1 MKSVLLYY
9 PFKMVANANSGSK
22 LRPIEMH
29 KAFLDWGRKNHI
41 DIILITGDSAE
52 REQQFNT
59 LKEEGKLDNLLFCY
73 MENQTIP
80 LWLTDPKHIPMK
92 PFIDR
97 KILSYLKGRN
107 IPTGVFYRDV
117 YWKFDDLY
125 PLKGMKKTIMQSIY
139 RVEER
144 FYEKYC
150 NVIFLPSDSMGK
162 YVNINRDKVALPP
175 GGKKKE
181 MRKND
186 VISFPLKGLYV
197 GGINNRAYGLPLL
210 LQSLR
215 KFNEEKVR
223 LQLTVVCRKDELEKV
238 SSDILQDIKDLHVT
252 VLHVSGSELDEVYK
266 ETDIAFIPREKTTY
280 NDFSVPVKL
289 VEYLSNGLPVVAT
302 NCDAQQDF
310 IESGPYGVVGEAEVD
325 RFIEAIEKITE
336 NLAFY
341 NEKIEESFLNNH
353 SWDARV
359 EKIQKTLLKEKL

>member
-29 KAFLDWGRKNHI
+29 KAFLHWGKMNQI
-41 DIILITGDSAE
+41 DIHLIMGNSEE
-52 REQQFNT
+52 RERHFDT
-59 LKEEGKLDNLLFCY
+59 LKKEGKLESLLFCY

-80 LWLTDPKHIPMK
+80 LWLTDPNHIPKK

-97 KILSYLKGRN
+97 KVLSYLKNHN

-125 PLKGMKKTIMQSIY
+125 PLKGIKKSMMQSIY
-139 RVEER
+139 RMEEN

-150 NVIFLPSDSMGK
+150 EVIFLPSDSMGK
-162 YVNINRDKVALPP
+162 YVNIKREKVALPP

-181 MRKND
+181 INRGP
-186 VISFPLKGLYV
+186 ISIPLKGLYV

-210 LQSLR
+210 LKSLR
-215 KFNEEKVR
+215 KFNEKEER
-223 LQLTVVCRKDELEKV
+223 LQLTVVCREDELEKV
-238 SSDILQDIKDLHVT
+238 SPDILKDIEDLNVRI
-252 VLHVSGSELDEVYK
+252 LHVSGSELDEVYK
-266 ETDIAFIPREKTTY
+266 DSDIAFIPREKTTY

-289 VEYLSNGLPVVAT
+289 VEYLSSGLPVVAT

-310 IESGPYGVVGEAEVD
+310 IESGPYGVVGEPNVE

-341 NEKIEESFLNNH
+341 NEKIEESFLSNH